1 MKATAPPTFST
12 DPPGP
17 WGVDTIGN
25 TWYVIHSTTLRC
37 KAIGR
42 VGARAPY
49 NYFDRAIEEAD
60 RRNRQ
65 AAADQALRSK

>member
-1 MKATAPPTFST
+1 MKAKSFPTFSANT
-12 DPPGP
+12 PGP
-17 WGVDTIGN
+17 WGVDSIGN
-25 TWYVIHSTTLRC
+25 TWYVIHGITLRA

-60 RRNRQ
+60 RRN
-65 AAADQALRSK
+65 AKEAP